1 MKKKLKIIM
10 PSALFIAL
18 LIPSIMLANNTIS
31 YDNKIYQGITIR
43 NIAVGGMT
51 KEDAKNAVNTV
62 LKKEIENME
71 LKLSFKEK
79 SFVVRSEELKAA
91 YDVDKAVQTA
101 FAYGKSG
108 NIINKSI
115 NIWNLKKQG
124 YTVPLTFS
132 ADTGN
137 VINGLISRV
146 TSELNTSPVNAK
158 IAYAGDGKFII
169 TPEIDGVTV
178 DTEKLKTLISNSVDP
193 VGGFKEIEIPVSIEP
208 AKLTAATLSGIKE
221 KISGFTTS
229 FNSGDVNRSGNISL
243 AARTINGTILFPGE
257 IFSMNSALGPRS
269 ASAGYKDAPIII
281 NGVLKPG
288 LAGGICQATTT
299 VYNAALMANLTIV
312 ERHQHT
318 LKSAYVPASRDAT
331 ISGSTL
337 DMKFKNTTSAPIYIQ
352 AYTGTSTLT
361 VNFYGT
367 IDHPGQTV
375 NIVSE
380 VLYTI
385 AASTDYIY
393 DSTLEKGKQIWVQ
406 KPAKGM
412 KSRAYREV
420 YENGALIS
428 RNLLSVDLYKP
439 LTGKLRIG
447 TKVVE
452 PAASSQ

>member
-1 MKKKLKIIM
+1 MNKSLKIIIPLAILLAVIM
-10 PSALFIAL
+10 PFIMTAR
-18 LIPSIMLANNTIS
+18 NTMS
-31 YDNKIYQGITIR
+31 FENKIYPGVSIR
-43 NIAVGGMT
+43 NIAVAGMT
-51 KEDAKNAVNTV
+51 KEEAKKAVNDV
-62 LKKEIENME
+62 LKREIESME
-71 LKLSFKEK
+71 LKLFYKDK
-79 SFVVRSEELKAA
+79 SFVVSSEELKAS
-91 YDVDKAVQTA
+91 YDVDKAVENA

-108 NIINKSI
+108 NIISKTI

-132 ADTGN
+132 ADTQN
-137 VINGLISRV
+137 VINDLISRI
-146 TSELNTSPVNAK
+146 TSELNTGPADAK
-158 IAYAGDGKFII
+158 IAYAGNGKFII
-169 TPEIDGVTV
+169 TPEKDGVTV
-178 DTEKLKTLISNSVDP
+178 DAEKLKALISNSVDP

-243 AARTINGTILFPGE
+243 AARTITGTILFPGE
-257 IFSMNSALGPRS
+257 IFSMNSALGPRT
-269 ASAGYKDAPIII
+269 ASTGYKEAPIIL

-299 VYNAALMANLTIV
+299 VYNTALLANLRIV

-318 LKSAYVPASRDAT
+318 LKSAYVDASRDAT
-331 ISGSTL
+331 ISGSSL
-337 DMKFKNTTSAPIYIQ
+337 DMKFKNTTSAPIYIE
-352 AYTGTSTLT
+352 AFTGTSTLT

-367 IDHPGQTV
+367 IDHPEQTV
-375 NIVSE
+375 KIVSE

-393 DSTLEKGKQIWVQ
+393 DSTLEQGKQIWVQ

-420 YENGALIS
+420 YENGVRIS
-428 RNLLSVDLYKP
+428 RDLLSVDLYNP

-447 TKVVE
+447 TKVIE
-452 PAASSQ
+452 PVASNQ